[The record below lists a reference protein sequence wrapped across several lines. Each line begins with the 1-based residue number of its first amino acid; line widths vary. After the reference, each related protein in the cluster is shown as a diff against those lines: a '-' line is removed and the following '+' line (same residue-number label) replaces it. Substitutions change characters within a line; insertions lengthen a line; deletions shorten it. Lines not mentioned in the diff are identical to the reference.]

1 MMKIAQIGRHCVKHK
16 KSGAIKSK
24 RQNCFDIIEQTNS
37 VAMYNIVPIR
47 VPEKI
52 KDVEIS
58 KKSDKRKI
66 VATVVFASIELL
78 MRKLMPLCDKAKSL
92 IKNVFKLLKT
102 QNIVNS
108 TSVFRLFEHYT
119 TFYNHLDP
127 RSQ

>member
-108 TSVFRLFEHYT
+108 TSVFRSFELYT
-119 TFYNHLDP
+119 TFL
-127 RSQ
+127 